1 MKRGTIINNGTVY
14 AAGFDVAYPMIK
26 VLHAGETELVIESP
40 SISAEGMYDPY
51 IEEDY
56 YLVVER
62 PLIKTEEG
70 KLTMTFSKAYD
81 FDFAIGVRV
90 VNNTAYYDANT
101 KKLNEL
107 NSNLTLLVQ
116 GTLQSGQTTL
126 TLTDSRITVNS
137 IIEPFYWV
145 DGNVATEPLTYN
157 TITVNNGSV
166 VFEFEEMD
174 SNLTVGIRVM

>member
-1 MKRGTIINNGTVY
+1 MKRGTIINNGIVY

-107 NSNLTLLVQ
+107 NSNLTVKQKVL
-116 GTLQSGQTTL
+116 TSGQTTVTYTDNSIDSNACFDWYADKEHQDL
-126 TLTDSRITVNS
+126 LPSDWSVSGNTLTV
-137 IIEPFYWV
+137 
-145 DGNVATEPLTYN
+145 TYDAQSED
-157 TITVNNGSV
+157 V
-166 VFEFEEMD
+166 
-174 SNLTVGIRVM
+174 TVGVEIKRGVVV